1 MNRIFLDDY
10 VVWIQYV
17 ALLTLT
23 HSQTSHKYVLNNR
36 YADEALLSSLA
47 DEVSTYKFSK
57 RDVRFEL
64 EKLERFML
72 DAVREYH
79 EDEKEGTS
87 SEKDTSSCSS
97 EEDTSSEEEKEPTET
112 ITETMQSLR
121 LNTTSPPKPPLIQV
135 IESVDNDK

>member
-1 MNRIFLDDY
+1 M
-10 VVWIQYV
+10 
-17 ALLTLT
+17 
-23 HSQTSHKYVLNNR
+23 NNR

-64 EKLERFML
+64 EKLERFVL

-79 EDEKEGTS
+79 EDEKEDGETS
-87 SEKDTSSCSS
+87 SE
-97 EEDTSSEEEKEPTET
+97 EEDTSSGEEESSSSEEDETTSPTKP

-121 LNTTSPPKPPLIQV
+121 LNTTTHPPKPPLIQV
-135 IESVDNDK
+135 LESVDNAIRHDHELLREPDFKSSQM

>member
-1 MNRIFLDDY
+1 M
-10 VVWIQYV
+10 
-17 ALLTLT
+17 
-23 HSQTSHKYVLNNR
+23 NNR

-87 SEKDTSSCSS
+87 SEEDTSSCSS

-112 ITETMQSLR
+112 MTETMQSLR